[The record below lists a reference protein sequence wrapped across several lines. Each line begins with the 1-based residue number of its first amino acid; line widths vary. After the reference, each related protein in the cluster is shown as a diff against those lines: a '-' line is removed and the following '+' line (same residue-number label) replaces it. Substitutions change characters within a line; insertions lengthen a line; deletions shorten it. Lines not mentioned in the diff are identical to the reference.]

1 MAKIGGKMGDTPI
14 LFQVV
19 LVVLVLVLSFFGLNQ
34 FVFSPMNDE
43 IKSLEGK
50 ILSLQAQV
58 DKAHAFEQK
67 KALNEQIYN
76 SRLAE
81 LEREKKILPKEKETD
96 DLVRRLENMATE
108 SRDIKIT
115 LFRPEKPVD
124 HEFYFEWPITVSC
137 EAGYNSIGNFFEQIA
152 NIDRI
157 FNVYNLKIESLKQG
171 TDNRPT
177 IKAEFIASTFVYT
190 GDATEKVQ

>member
-1 MAKIGGKMGDTPI
+1 MAKIGGKGGTPVI
-14 LFQVV
+14 FQVL
-19 LVVLVLVLSFFGLNQ
+19 LVVLVLVLVFFALNQ
-34 FVFSPMNDE
+34 LVFSPMNAR
-43 IKSLEGK
+43 INSLEAK
-50 ILSLQAQV
+50 IQELQVQV
-58 DKAHAFEQK
+58 DRAHAFEQK

-115 LFRPEKPVD
+115 LFRPEAPVD
-124 HEFYFEWPITVSC
+124 HEFYFEWPIAINC
-137 EAGYNSIGNFFEQIA
+137 EAGYNSIGVFFEQIA
-152 NIDRI
+152 NMDRI
-157 FNVYNLKIESLKQG
+157 FNVYNLKVDSLKQG

>member
-1 MAKIGGKMGDTPI
+1 MANIGGKGGTPVI
-14 LFQVV
+14 FQIV
-19 LVVLVLVLSFFGLNQ
+19 LVVLVLVLVFFALNY
-34 FVFSPMNDE
+34 FVFSPMNDK
-43 IKSLEGK
+43 IKSLDSK
-50 ILSLQAQV
+50 IQDLQVQV
-58 DKAHAFEQK
+58 DRAHAFEQK

-96 DLVRRLENMATE
+96 ELVRRLENMATE

-115 LFRPEKPVD
+115 LFRPEAPVD
-124 HEFYFEWPITVSC
+124 HEFYFEWPITINC
-137 EAGYNSIGNFFEQIA
+137 EAGYNSIGSFFEQIA
-152 NIDRI
+152 NMDRI
-157 FNVYNLKIESLKQG
+157 FNVYNLKVDSLKQG